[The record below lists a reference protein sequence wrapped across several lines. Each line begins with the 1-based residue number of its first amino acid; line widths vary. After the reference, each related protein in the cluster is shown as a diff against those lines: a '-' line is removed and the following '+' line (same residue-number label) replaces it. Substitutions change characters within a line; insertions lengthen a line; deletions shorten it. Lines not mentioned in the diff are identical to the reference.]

1 MGYTK
6 LKDNG
11 AEVAVEATN
20 KVRIVGGILWGSE
33 VANKPRDWI
42 LQLNPLKNGR
52 N

>member
-33 VANKPRDWI
+33 VAI
-42 LQLNPLKNGR
+42 INPGTEYYN
-52 N
+52 